1 MVRRESGKIEEGR
14 ITMIAT
20 RNMNKVSAQML
31 VASYFSLTVYVL
43 CRMESYTLIRFQGQ
57 EFVVETQDLAFEVG
71 YARAA

>member
-1 MVRRESGKIEEGR
+1 MEKSKRGG

-20 RNMNKVSAQML
+20 RNINKGSAQMP

-57 EFVVETQDLAFEVG
+57 EFVVETQDLAFELG
-71 YARAA
+71 CARAA